1 MGNRARPGPVRN
13 DELNPIAEDDVKRFE
28 ERTDPRSGE
37 RYLAVFERGSRIKD
51 DPLLNKGTCFTREE
65 RERLGLDGLLPPA
78 VQTQEEQEARA
89 YGNYVKAGDPV
100 QRYLFLAG
108 LQDRNEVLFYRLVL
122 KHLEEMIPVIY
133 TPTVGKACEHYS
145 HIYRRARGLYVST
158 EHRGHIES
166 VLRDSPY
173 DEPRIIV
180 VTDNEAILGLG
191 DQGVGGMPIAIGK
204 LALYSV
210 GAGIHPAACLPLD
223 LDVGTNNPALLADP
237 LYLGVRQRR
246 LRGAEYLSLL
256 DELVE
261 AIAKVFPRAL
271 VQWEDFANR
280 TAFEVLERYRRRILS
295 FDDDIQ
301 GTGAVIVAGIRSAAR
316 QVGRTL
322 EDERVLFYGTGASG
336 GGCALAVRHAMREA
350 GVPEKELSHRVLCLD
365 SKGVIVADRHG
376 LEYPKQSLAAEP
388 AMVAG
393 WPRAQ
398 DGSIGLAEAV
408 RAFHPTVLVGTSGQ
422 PGAFTE
428 EIVHDM
434 FTFCRRPIFLPIS
447 NPTNK
452 AEACPED
459 LMRWTKGSAVI
470 GTGSPFPDVH
480 YEGRTFVIGQGN
492 NALVFPGIG
501 LGATAVQARQLPDG
515 AFAAASRALF
525 EFTQREVGSAPGA
538 PIYPPVSR
546 LRDVSREVAIAVGQ
560 ALVDLEAAP
569 HIERAEIERRVT
581 AAMWEPE
588 YLPYRLEVPA
598 AKEREPATR

>member
-1 MGNRARPGPVRN
+1 
-13 DELNPIAEDDVKRFE
+13 VKRFE

-78 VQTQEEQEARA
+78 VQTLEEQEARA
-89 YGNYVKAGDPV
+89 FGNYVKAGDPV

-133 TPTVGKACEHYS
+133 TPTVGKACEQYS
-145 HIYRRARGLYVST
+145 HIYRRARGLYVSAQ
-158 EHRGHIES
+158 HRGHIES
-166 VLRDSPY
+166 VLRGAPY

-180 VTDNEAILGLG
+180 ITDNEAILGIG

-204 LALYSV
+204 LALYTV

-223 LDVGTNNPALLADP
+223 LDVGTNNPALIADP

-246 LRGAEYLSLL
+246 LRGAEYLALL

-261 AIAKVFPRAL
+261 AIAKVYPRAL

-301 GTGAVIVAGIRSAAR
+301 GTGAVVVAGIRSAAR
-316 QVGRTL
+316 QVGRKI

-350 GVPEKELSHRVLCLD
+350 GVPEKELSRRVLCLD
-365 SKGVIVADRHG
+365 SKGVIVGDRHG
-376 LEYPKQSLAAEP
+376 LEYPKNVVAADP
-388 AMVAG
+388 ALVAD
-393 WPRAQ
+393 WPRAH

-408 RAFHPTVLVGTSGQ
+408 HAFHPTVLIGTSGQ

-428 EIVHDM
+428 EIVRDM
-434 FTFCRRPIFLPIS
+434 FAACPRPIFLPIS
-447 NPTNK
+447 NPTSK

-459 LMRWTKGSAVI
+459 LVRWTRGAAVI

-501 LGATAVQARQLPDG
+501 LGATVVQARELPDG
-515 AFAAASRALF
+515 AFAAAGRALF
-525 EFTQREVGSAPGA
+525 EFTQREIGSQPGS

-546 LRDVSREVAIAVGQ
+546 LRDVSREVAVAVGV
-560 ALVDLEAAP
+560 ALVELEAAP
-569 HIERAEIERRVT
+569 HIEREEIERRV
-581 AAMWEPE
+581 AASMWVPE
-588 YLPYRLEVPA
+588 YLPYRLEAPVA
-598 AKEREPATR
+598 REMATANR